1 MPLQYPS
8 YLLKL
13 QDSALAT
20 IDEHSYIKAH
30 NRYYWIAGL
39 GYSCVRISELFLMD
53 SPFPSLPESTIV
65 SHQLPAVSFDIDPK
79 LCLGIEHYIYLH
91 VQRDDIFILALGIFL
106 WSNGP
111 ISPLASELEFILR
124 VLQMLPQSQIQE
136 LRLDCNFQTIMD
148 VSTDLYL
155 FQCLALAELSSY
167 DDPSLHFNLLI
178 DSFSFQRLLVASL
191 CTEMSEIPL
200 VIDSVIF
207 WQTSQI

>member
-8 YLLKL
+8 HLLKL

-39 GYSCVRISELFLMD
+39 GESD
-53 SPFPSLPESTIV
+53 SMIFKRVFYTVDVYGTQI
-65 SHQLPAVSFDIDPK
+65 
-79 LCLGIEHYIYLH
+79 